1 MRTPMTNSFART
13 TLKDFSSKR
22 NMKITGKTS
31 AMARGPFV
39 RKAKARNRKER

>member
-1 MRTPMTNSFART
+1 MRTPMTNSFTRT

-39 RKAKARNRKER
+39 RKAKARKRKER